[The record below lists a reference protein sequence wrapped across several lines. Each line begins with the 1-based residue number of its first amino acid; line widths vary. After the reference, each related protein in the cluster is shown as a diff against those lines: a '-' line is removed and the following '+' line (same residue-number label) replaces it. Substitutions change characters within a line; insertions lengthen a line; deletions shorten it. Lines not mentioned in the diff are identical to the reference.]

1 MRSRITGCCENMTT
15 LGRLFEVEVEVE
27 EAVDIDAT
35 DDANAID

>member
-1 MRSRITGCCENMTT
+1 MTT

>member
-1 MRSRITGCCENMTT
+1 MTT
-15 LGRLFEVEVEVE
+15 LGRLFEVEVEEEVE